1 MCLFGKKV
9 SFSNQRVGL
18 GGALGMQDAGC
29 GKLGDSA
36 AEYVKAV
43 VFVEWQRRGVAEAH
57 PTEQSSHIK
66 CNLPWVC
73 KYFF

>member
-1 MCLFGKKV
+1 MKA

-18 GGALGMQDAGC
+18 GDALGMQDIECA
-29 GKLGDSA
+29 KRGDSA
-36 AEYVKAV
+36 EDVIGV
-43 VFVEWQRRGVAEAH
+43 VVEWQRQVVAEAH
-57 PTEQSSHIK
+57 PTGQSSHIK